1 MDMKELP
8 SGTFIHFLSN
18 LVEAKKMKKYQLLTA
33 LSSLILL
40 ACISAV
46 AGQYIQYPTSGA
58 YAATSNPITFGYP
71 TTQTPQ
77 VTQTTNMSQYSQYYS
92 TGSMPNVHITA
103 PQQIDISNSTPANV
117 YLSYQLQPVPYS
129 QYQSSSTYAGANSLW
144 IKGSTSWTQ
153 YAAVP
158 QKASVPLLALSAQGG
173 EGYVSEIDPVGKMNS
188 YDFYFYSVSLLGFY
202 ADKPGRYVLSF
213 VLAGRPSNQI
223 VIDVGSTYPAPQ
235 TVATY
240 QAPTYYSPPS
250 YYYGYNYPYYYPYI
264 NPSFYPSH
272 VPYRYYDYP
281 YHYGYAFNYHPDDV
295 WAQELA
301 WRMEAYR
308 FLNSP

>member
-1 MDMKELP
+1 
-8 SGTFIHFLSN
+8 
-18 LVEAKKMKKYQLLTA
+18 MKKYQLLTA

-46 AGQYIQYPTSGA
+46 VGQYIQYPTSGA
-58 YAATSNPITFGYP
+58 YAATSNPITIGYP

-77 VTQTTNMSQYSQYYS
+77 VTQTTNMSQYSQYYTMGS
-92 TGSMPNVHITA
+92 TPNVHITA

-129 QYQSSSTYAGANSLW
+129 QHQSSPTYVGANSLW
-144 IKGSTSWTQ
+144 MRGSTSWTQ

-158 QKASVPLLALSAQGG
+158 QKANVPLIALSPQGG
-173 EGYVSEIDPVGKMNS
+173 EGYVSEIDPDGKMNS
-188 YDFYFYSVSLLGFY
+188 YNFYFYPASLLGFY

-213 VLAGRPSNQI
+213 VLVGRPSNQI
-223 VIDVGSTYPAPQ
+223 VIDVVATYQAPE

-240 QAPTYYSPPS
+240 QAPTYYNPPS

-281 YHYGYAFNYHPDDV
+281 HYYGHAFNYHPDDV